1 MKMRRL
7 TLPLQEAR
15 PGMRLAA
22 DVRGPGGSALLAAGT
37 ELGEDALAG
46 LRRRGIDCVAVE
58 VPDARSAEDIARE
71 LAAMEARVAHLFHR
85 HHDNPDLRELRQAVL
100 DYRRQ
105 ALA

>member
-1 MKMRRL
+1 MKMRRF
-7 TLPLQEAR
+7 TLPVQEAR

-37 ELGEDALAG
+37 ELGESALAG
-46 LRRRGIDCVAVE
+46 LRRRGIETVVVE
-58 VPDARSAEDIARE
+58 VPDARSEEEIARE

-85 HHDNPDLRELRQAVL
+85 HLDNPDLRELMEVVL
-100 DYRRQ
+100 DYRRK